1 MVPGVTMVT
10 LRSLVPRM
18 LIVMVVLKMSGRM
31 TAFILPTCLMWPLDR
46 GSGRKDDSA
55 EVKTVGQ
62 FFSEHKS
69 DASLRFTS
77 CSLLFS
83 SAFASIQRCT
93 CLMRLSIMFPKPLVT
108 FCRIA
113 VGTKEMV
120 PLRAS
125 SEDLSSLIVSSSDD
139 LRQFPSCRE
148 GRVHVEDS
156 FSRKHGSML
165 DPSPSSFRDFV
176 SVTPFLQPSLE
187 VKTYTHF
194 SAVAIVNDLVQSGK
208 QETMKAVNK
217 VRILTAG

>member
-1 MVPGVTMVT
+1 MVPGATRVT

-18 LIVMVVLKMSGRM
+18 LIVMVVLKTSGKM

-46 GSGRKDDSA
+46 GKGRKDDSA

-62 FFSEHKS
+62 FFSEHNS

-77 CSLLFS
+77 CSLFFS

-93 CLMRLSIMFPKPLVT
+93 CLMRLSIMFPKLLVT
-108 FCRIA
+108 FCKIA
-113 VGTKEMV
+113 VGTKEIV

-125 SEDLSSLIVSSSDD
+125 NEDLSSLIVSSDDDD
-139 LRQFPSCRE
+139 LRNASFLKCRE

-165 DPSPSSFRDFV
+165 DASPSSFSGDE
-176 SVTPFLQPSLE
+176 TPFLQPSLE

-194 SAVAIVNDLVQSGK
+194 SGVAIVNEL
-208 QETMKAVNK
+208 A
-217 VRILTAG
+217 